1 MYEIYEYM
9 PLLFNNIVKIRSCIL
24 FVTEGTFY
32 YFNTMLAI
40 FWIDLEVQKVRET
53 RRALQFLN

>member
-1 MYEIYEYM
+1 MFEIYEYM

-24 FVTEGTFY
+24 FVTEGTF
-32 YFNTMLAI
+32 FILI
-40 FWIDLEVQKVRET
+40 PCWQFFWIDLEVQKVRET

>member
-9 PLLFNNIVKIRSCIL
+9 PLLFNNIVKISCIL
-24 FVTEGTFY
+24 FVTEGTF
-32 YFNTMLAI
+32 FILI
-40 FWIDLEVQKVRET
+40 LCWQFFWIDLEVQKVRET